1 MHSEYSGQTPRD
13 RHSLKSEEQWRRVS
27 RQNVSCL
34 KLEHTFLTV
43 GAVHQRPM
51 SEPFTSTGETASLS
65 WDPVISSG
73 RRETSQTAA
82 LIPSWKVSADW
93 VRTTKWGPLR
103 TFIYI
108 WRERVKVTQFLQIQL
123 GSSKDGW
130 NNVFSSICPSFS
142 VSSWVR
148 LPLSRLYISSSSIW
162 ASLWL
167 CSGDTSSWKYCAKS

>member
-43 GAVHQRPM
+43 GAVHQRPI

-73 RRETSQTAA
+73 RRETSHTAA
-82 LIPSWKVSADW
+82 PISPRQISADW
-93 VRTTKWGPLR
+93 VRATWCGPLR
-103 TFIYI
+103 AFIYI
-108 WRERVKVTQFLQIQL
+108 WREKESELQIL
-123 GSSKDGW
+123 FKYSLYFPKM
-130 NNVFSSICPSFS
+130 VETMLSISYTLNLMPFFGTPSVKQWGLYLLYLNLS
-142 VSSWVR
+142 ILVTMVVVTLSLK
-148 LPLSRLYISSSSIW
+148 LPR
-162 ASLWL
+162 
-167 CSGDTSSWKYCAKS
+167 